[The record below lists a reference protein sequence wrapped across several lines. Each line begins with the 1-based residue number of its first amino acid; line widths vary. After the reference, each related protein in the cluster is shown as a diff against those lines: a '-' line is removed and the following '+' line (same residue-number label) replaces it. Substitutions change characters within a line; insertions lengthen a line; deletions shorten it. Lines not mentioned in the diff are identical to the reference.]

1 MKPSIFIQRQADEK
15 QEGEYMLMNQKSF
28 RNDEFAGG
36 GRMGVSAAMAPDALL
51 IDERIREITMM
62 CDREN
67 PIYEQIGGFSIAL
80 YPIGFFDGDDLMS
93 VPDLDFREAAAVLSA
108 CFEEVSLKDIP
119 PDYHI
124 SAAGDHYL
132 MVIGDPMFPDHFAL
146 LVDNRSPRPF
156 FSKLQFFG
164 SGFDSLAEL
173 VEAFPCEDPS
183 RVPEIHYYRKI
194 RFGEV
199 TPASKGRIYIVK
211 NDDR

>member
-1 MKPSIFIQRQADEK
+1 
-15 QEGEYMLMNQKSF
+15 MLMSQKPF
-28 RNDEFAGG
+28 RNDVFTGG
-36 GRMGVSAAMAPDALL
+36 SGRMGVPEAMAPDALL

-93 VPDLDFREAAAVLSA
+93 VQDLDSQEAAAVLSEH
-108 CFEEVSLKDIP
+108 FEEVSLKEVP

-124 SAAGDHYL
+124 TGSGDHYL
-132 MVIGDPMFPDHFAL
+132 LVIGDPTFPEHFAL
-146 LVDNRSPRPF
+146 LVDNQSPRPF
-156 FSKLQFFG
+156 FSKLRFFG

-173 VEAFPCEDPS
+173 VDAFPCEDPS
-183 RVPEIHYYRKI
+183 RLPEIHYFRKI

-199 TPASKGRIYIVK
+199 APASKGMIYIVK
-211 NDDR
+211 NN